1 MSMQRTLGWSLTA
14 LLITAVAC
22 SDQDTTGPGTTDP
35 NLSSS
40 EAGFLAVEV
49 DRTLDGILGE
59 AFTIQAPVS
68 GPLAT
73 DAPPSAVPIITTFS
87 FERTRT
93 CPAGGQVVVS
103 GSGQLIVDP
112 DEATAEMSVAGSKLI
127 EACARERNEI
137 VYTMNGS
144 AEWDAFWKRV
154 DRELVAAEKNVSGA
168 FSISTSDDRVKECTF
183 ELHAVYDPTTNS
195 VQVTGHF
202 CDRTID
208 RTWSRG

>member
-1 MSMQRTLGWSLTA
+1 MGIRRTLRWGLTA

-22 SDQDTTGPGTTDP
+22 SDETTGPGTSGP
-35 NLSSS
+35 SLSTS

-49 DRTLDGILGE
+49 DRTLDGILGD

-68 GPLAT
+68 GALTT
-73 DAPPSAVPIITTFS
+73 DGPPSAVPITTTFS

-93 CPAGGQVVVS
+93 CPAGGQLSVS

-112 DEATAEMSVAGSKLI
+112 EEATAEMSVAGTKLI
-127 EACARERNEI
+127 EACARERNEV
-137 VYTMNGS
+137 VYTMSGS
-144 AEWDAFWKRV
+144 ADWDAFWKRV

-168 FSISTSDDRVKECTF
+168 FSISTSDGRFKECTF
-183 ELHAVYDPTTNS
+183 ELHAVYDPATAS
-195 VQVTGHF
+195 VQLTGNF

-208 RTWSRG
+208 RTWTRG